1 MKFSWIVEPP
11 FAGTS
16 LKDYMRL
23 EKGISRRLFRAM
35 KATSVEVLING
46 EPEPLYTKLSAYDC
60 IEFQLPE
67 EDIGQ
72 GLRAE
77 EMDLDIVFEDE
88 TILVVNKPAGMAVI
102 PSRDHLGGTLANGI
116 LSHFQKQGLTQTVHI
131 VTRLDRDTSGLV
143 LIAKHRYIHTLLSE
157 QQKAGTIQRSYIAIA
172 EGLLDCRS
180 GVIRLAIARKP
191 GSIIERCVHPD
202 GKQGI
207 THYETMKEGNNHTL
221 LQIRLETGRT
231 HQIRVHF
238 SYIGYP
244 LAGDV
249 LYGGADDCIKRQAL
263 HCEGL
268 ILNHPLTHSQ
278 LSFHSA
284 VPEDMTD
291 LIHQMK

>member
-1 MKFSWIVEPP
+1 MKFSWIVDPSC
-11 FAGTS
+11 AGIS

-23 EKGISRRLFRAM
+23 EKGISRRFFRAL
-35 KATSVEVLING
+35 KAASVVVLING
-46 EPEPLYTKLSAYDC
+46 EPRPLYTILSAKDR

-67 EDIGQ
+67 EGIGQ
-72 GLRAE
+72 GLRPE
-77 EMDLDIVFEDE
+77 QMDLDIVFEDE
-88 TILVVNKPAGMAVI
+88 TILVVDKPAGMAVI

-116 LSHFQKQGLTQTVHI
+116 LSHYQKQGLNQTVHI

-172 EGLLDCRS
+172 EGLLDCKS
-180 GVIRLAIARKP
+180 GVICLEIARKP

-202 GKQGI
+202 GKLGI
-207 THYETMKEGNNHTL
+207 THYETMEEGHNHTL

-238 SYIGYP
+238 SHIGHP

-249 LYGGADDCIKRQAL
+249 LYGGADDHIKRQAL

-268 ILNHPLTHSQ
+268 ILNHPLTQSQ

-284 VPEDMTD
+284 IPEDMAG
-291 LIHQMK
+291 LIRQMK